1 MNVFQEE
8 KNAIWCEM
16 DVENKSSHRWS
27 TRAISPLTSIVI
39 AEETDVDAQKM
50 EKGRQFEIQTLKENP
65 KTALAWLSHKLLG
78 NFSATFEIFITFLE
92 FSATLGFLRFFEATF
107 FTF

>member
-8 KNAIWCEM
+8 KNAIWRKM

-27 TRAISPLTSIVI
+27 THAISSLTSIVV
-39 AEETDVDAQKM
+39 AEQTHVDAQKM
-50 EKGRQFEIQTLKENP
+50 EKDRQFEIQTLKENP

-78 NFSATFEIFITFLE
+78 NFSATFEIFITSLE
-92 FSATLGFLRFFEATF
+92 FSATLGFLRFSEATF